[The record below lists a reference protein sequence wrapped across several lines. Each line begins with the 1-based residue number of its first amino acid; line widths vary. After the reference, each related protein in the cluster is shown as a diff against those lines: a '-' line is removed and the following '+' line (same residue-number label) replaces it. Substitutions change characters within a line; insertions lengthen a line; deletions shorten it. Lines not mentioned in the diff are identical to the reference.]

1 MKKIFRTKKL
11 LAFSLSAVMALSVMV
26 SGCGKE
32 KKPGTEDPKNDSVAI
47 GNAAITDDYK
57 TKLPLRTAPVIEK
70 AADVT
75 PTAESFTVSKVFSDD
90 MIVQRDE
97 YIRVW
102 GWADASQNGKI
113 VCAEFKGLKGS
124 CEIKDGEWLIVLDG
138 TLPADATK
146 SPFKVYGASSEVV
159 FEDVMVGDVFMVIG
173 QSNAA
178 MQLSE
183 DMTYCNQDDNFKQY
197 MEAMKVKSTDNIRI
211 IRNNIADIINIPNKT
226 TTVSKDVPHD
236 RGWESARKVSGA
248 ASAIGYYTAKQIVN
262 KTNNEIPIGI
272 IECSEGGQALAAF
285 MSPEVAEEL
294 KADKLNSSLNA
305 YMAVSSN
312 GSRETRYLYNHGL
325 NPFMNYTISGIIW
338 YQGESDSYPQSLAP
352 VYVDKL
358 NVVINDYRDRINQ
371 NYHDFPIFS
380 LEYPSTYGQ
389 PEGYSG
395 QQWMFM
401 DLGEIRTYTG
411 TETSKITN
419 LFMAAS
425 SDLWNNKT
433 HWNNIHPYIKC
444 PQATRVVDLMTPIF
458 YSSYEQSDIDEKAG
472 PAFVKGTKTAEKE
485 AEIVF
490 THYGS
495 GLKTI
500 DGNAPKGFEVKVNGA
515 WVAASNVTVKDAYTL
530 KVSHGEDFTAVRY
543 NGNTS
548 YFFPTD
554 INMCNSA
561 GVPMIAFIAEFN

>member
-1 MKKIFRTKKL
+1 
-11 LAFSLSAVMALSVMV
+11 
-26 SGCGKE
+26 
-32 KKPGTEDPKNDSVAI
+32 
-47 GNAAITDDYK
+47 
-57 TKLPLRTAPVIEK
+57 
-70 AADVT
+70 
-75 PTAESFTVSKVFSDD
+75 
-90 MIVQRDE
+90 
-97 YIRVW
+97 
-102 GWADASQNGKI
+102 
-113 VCAEFKGLKGS
+113 
-124 CEIKDGEWLIVLDG
+124 
-138 TLPADATK
+138 
-146 SPFKVYGASSEVV
+146 
-159 FEDVMVGDVFMVIG
+159 
-173 QSNAA
+173 
-178 MQLSE
+178 
-183 DMTYCNQDDNFKQY
+183 
-197 MEAMKVKSTDNIRI
+197 
-211 IRNNIADIINIPNKT
+211 
-226 TTVSKDVPHD
+226 
-236 RGWESARKVSGA
+236 
-248 ASAIGYYTAKQIVN
+248 
-262 KTNNEIPIGI
+262 
-272 IECSEGGQALAAF
+272 
-285 MSPEVAEEL
+285 
-294 KADKLNSSLNA
+294 
-305 YMAVSSN
+305 
-312 GSRETRYLYNHGL
+312 
-325 NPFMNYTISGIIW
+325 MNYTISGIIW

-389 PEGYSG
+389 PAGYSG

-444 PQATRVVDLMTPIF
+444 PQATRVVDLITPIF

-515 WVAASNVTVKDAYTL
+515 WVAASNVTIKDAYTL